1 MDMRNFYRRNLP
13 VLLVLGIILAL
24 AGAGAAKQAAA
35 LPAGS
40 WGLSFQQEGQPP
52 VGNTTADR
60 LRQYDAAFLGDTAQK
75 RIYLTFD
82 AGYENGCT
90 AQILDALQK
99 HHAPAAFFL
108 VGNYIERNPDLV
120 RRMAQEGHTV
130 GNHTYHHWDMSKIG
144 EMEQFRQELESLETL
159 YRDTTGQELAKFYR
173 PPQGIYSEKN
183 LEMAQQLGYHTVFWS
198 LAYVDWKQEE
208 QPTHEEA
215 MSKLLKRVHPG
226 AIVLL
231 HNTSRTNGE
240 ILDEVL
246 TKWEEMGYHF
256 ASLEEL
262 VSSGGREA
270 RSFFLTDNQEN
281 PVKSAAPTH
290 AAGSQ
295 KQARGKLT
303 SFMAISAVIMRANS
317 STTPP
322 IIGRKL

>member
-130 GNHTYHHWDMSKIG
+130 GNHTYHHLDMSSISSMDAFKK
-144 EMEQFRQELESLETL
+144 ETQDVENLFEQI
-159 YRDTTGQELAKFYR
+159 TGTPITKFYR
-173 PPQGIYSEKN
+173 PPQGKYSESN
-183 LEMAQQLGYHTVFWS
+183 LQMAKELGYKTFFWS
-198 LAYVDWKQEE
+198 LAYVDWMQDQ
-208 QPTHEEA
+208 QPSKEEA
-215 MSKLLKRVHPG
+215 FSKLLTRIHPG

-231 HNTSRTNGE
+231 HSTSQTNAQ
-240 ILDEVL
+240 ILDEL
-246 TKWEEMGYHF
+246 LAKWEEMGYQF
-256 ASLEEL
+256 GRLDEL
-262 VSSGGREA
+262 
-270 RSFFLTDNQEN
+270 
-281 PVKSAAPTH
+281 
-290 AAGSQ
+290 
-295 KQARGKLT
+295 
-303 SFMAISAVIMRANS
+303 
-317 STTPP
+317 
-322 IIGRKL
+322 